1 MTSSK
6 LLLTGRTITHL
17 PLQYK
22 QYKLPAYLLCY
33 AFTIKA
39 LLISST
45 YLHSSPSLSS
55 FSFPLDTIIFTSHT
69 RTIKA
74 VALTHHSHLRLS
86 HSSPSPSSLSP
97 ATLTRHHPLHHS
109 LATITFIT
117 LTRHHRQQ
125 LSLATI
131 PSITHSPPSPT
142 SLTHHH
148 HLHPSHSSLSPSSPS
163 LATIASSS
171 QNPQSRYISRETCLS
186 FPAINLDSWHA
197 VSKVFHAVMLQEY
210 CVITSTRLFTLWFG
224 KRVTFI
230 GKTWL
235 ETCSVNFTV
244 SCIYVK
250 FCRRYSLSDKCL
262 RSKT

>member
-117 LTRHHRQQ
+117 LTRHHHLHHSHSPPSPPSLTRHSH
-125 LSLATI
+125 LHHSHSPPSPAALTRHHPLHYSLATI
-131 PSITHSPPSPT
+131 PYITHSPPSP
-142 SLTHHH
+142 
-148 HLHPSHSSLSPSSPS
+148 PSLSLVTLTFITLTRHHRQQLSKSSVKVY
-163 LATIASSS
+163 IAR
-171 QNPQSRYISRETCLS
+171 NLPLFSRHKPRLMARCIKS
-186 FPAINLDSWHA
+186 FPRCYAPGIL
-197 VSKVFHAVMLQEY
+197 
-210 CVITSTRLFTLWFG
+210 
-224 KRVTFI
+224 
-230 GKTWL
+230 
-235 ETCSVNFTV
+235 
-244 SCIYVK
+244 
-250 FCRRYSLSDKCL
+250 RYNEH
-262 RSKT
+262 